1 MNTKT
6 YNSNTLGELLEKA
19 KKLTE
24 ELTSASLGSPSLH

>member
-1 MNTKT
+1 MNAKI

-24 ELTSASLGSPSLH
+24 ESRGLPK